1 MEASHLSTLI
11 AEQMRIKRL
20 SDGKVAA
27 LLAEQGHAVART
39 SILRFRTGQRMPG
52 LDLGMGLSRIL
63 GISPAKLLEAA
74 AKQGGE

>member
-1 MEASHLSTLI
+1 MEANHLSTLI
-11 AEQMRIKRL
+11 AERMRIKRL

-39 SILRFRTGQRMPG
+39 SILRFRTGQRMPSMS
-52 LDLGMGLSRIL
+52 LGMGLSRIL

>member
-1 MEASHLSTLI
+1 MEANHLSTLI
-11 AEQMRIKRL
+11 AERMQAKRL
-20 SDGKVAA
+20 TDGKVAA

-52 LDLGMGLSRIL
+52 LNLGMGLSRIL
-63 GISPAKLLEAA
+63 GIAPAKLLEAA